1 MSEFSDSDFEPN
13 LEVKIDIEPQVQSH
27 TEQEVQ
33 SHIEQEVSN
42 DLDWDNKDINFPRR
56 LKSIKIINGE
66 KTPSKVKIN
75 VVDDT
80 SGTSSTS
87 TSKISS
93 EGEEHLHKKTIKIE
107 KLLKR
112 ELDSKILNLC
122 LEIKD
127 IIEDNI
133 SVIKPSKKLGKE
145 IVRFIRFT
153 ETINI
158 LNSYNQKRREKVNK
172 NKYFMYTYRDLGINN
187 NTKKLIKL
195 VSENLNLLLDEE
207 YEVQSEYLYN

>member
-1 MSEFSDSDFEPN
+1 M
-13 LEVKIDIEPQVQSH
+13 
-27 TEQEVQ
+27 
-33 SHIEQEVSN
+33 
-42 DLDWDNKDINFPRR
+42 DNKDINFPRR

-75 VVDDT
+75 VDDT

-87 TSKISS
+87 ASKISS

-112 ELDSKILNLC
+112 EVDSKILNLC

-133 SVIKPSKKLGKE
+133 SVIKPSKKL
-145 IVRFIRFT
+145 V
-153 ETINI
+153 
-158 LNSYNQKRREKVNK
+158 
-172 NKYFMYTYRDLGINN
+172 
-187 NTKKLIKL
+187 KK
-195 VSENLNLLLDEE
+195 
-207 YEVQSEYLYN
+207 

>member
-1 MSEFSDSDFEPN
+1 MDWD
-13 LEVKIDIEPQVQSH
+13 
-27 TEQEVQ
+27 T
-33 SHIEQEVSN
+33 N
-42 DLDWDNKDINFPRR
+42 DLNIPRR
-56 LKSIKIINGE
+56 LKSIKVSNDE
-66 KTPSKVKIN
+66 KNTSKIQIKI
-75 VVDDT
+75 VDDT

-112 ELDSKILNLC
+112 ELDNKILFLC
-122 LEIKD
+122 LEIKK

-158 LNSYNQKRREKVNK
+158 LNSYNQKRREKENK
-172 NKYFMYTYRDLGINN
+172 NKYLMYSYRDLGINN
-187 NTKKLIKL
+187 NTKKLIKII
-195 VSENLNLLLDEE
+195 SENLNLLLEE
-207 YEVQSEYLYN
+207 EEEVQYSYLYN